1 MAFKFCSLAPELQ
14 LEVLKELDYDSLA
27 RASRVNK
34 SISADVIPLLWEDID
49 FQCWYGDLYG
59 DLIDRM
65 RDFFLVCDE
74 LQRNHPSRWRQLATY
89 VHTLKLVRTP
99 GAGIPSEEDDNGSG
113 FNWVMM
119 RRERSIFDIIADF
132 SRLRCLHVYCK
143 ISIDDCSLDTVSR
156 MRDALPELRELVIG
170 GNINRGV
177 VLGLLSYPENI
188 ETLSV
193 INLQDCQA
201 GQERHSGGLLFLEPL
216 APRFTS
222 LTYLH
227 LCKLA
232 ELVSSGRGVTHLRWD
247 FDYENDR
254 AVLSDWAM
262 LLPHV
267 SSTLEELT
275 LEDRYLVSAH
285 NSKVREPISPG
296 DGEGNDPRE
305 WGEGSRKRFGE
316 IVLPVLN
323 SEEWPNL
330 ERLILSGVVLDE
342 AKESDEK
349 VKKYLRNLQSRLD
362 VEIWPG
368 SCVRFNDESTPI
380 EISPPESP
388 FGKEG

>member
-1 MAFKFCSLAPELQ
+1 MAFKFCSLAPEFQ
-14 LEVLKELDYDSLA
+14 LEVLKELDHDSLA
-27 RASRVNK
+27 SASRVNR
-34 SISADVIPLLWEDID
+34 SISADVMPLLWEDID
-49 FQCWYGDLYG
+49 FQSTGDWYGDIL
-59 DLIDRM
+59 DRM

-74 LQRNHPSRWRQLATY
+74 LQRNRPSRWRQLATY

-99 GAGIPSEEDDNGSG
+99 GTGIPFEDNNGSG

-119 RRERSIFDIIADF
+119 KEERSIFDIIADF
-132 SRLRCLHVYCK
+132 SRLRCLPVYCK
-143 ISIDDCSLDTVSR
+143 ISIDDISSDTVLR
-156 MRDALPELRELVIG
+156 MHDALPELRELAVG
-170 GNINRGV
+170 GNIDRGV
-177 VLGLLSYPENI
+177 VLGLLSYPENM
-188 ETLSV
+188 ETLAV

-232 ELVSSGRGVTHLRWD
+232 ELVSSEREVTNLRWD

-275 LEDRYLVSAH
+275 LEDRYLGSVY
-285 NSKVREPISPG
+285 NPKVREPISPG

-316 IVLPVLN
+316 IILPVLN
-323 SEEWPNL
+323 SQEWPKL
-330 ERLILSGVVLDE
+330 QRLILTGVVLDGT
-342 AKESDEK
+342 KESDEK
-349 VKKYLRNLQSRLD
+349 VKRYLRNLHSRLD

-368 SCVRFNDESTPI
+368 RFVEFSDEVTPI

-388 FGKEG
+388 FGVHG